1 MQSKWKC
8 GLAAAALLAVAA
20 PQWAQA
26 SGKDP
31 PAAATQE
38 QAAVDAQLDALQ
50 KQLHPQSGL
59 INVPGAN
66 ARLNLGGRYYY
77 LPAEEAKRVLT
88 EAWGNPPEAV
98 DHVLGM
104 VFPAGKTFRDPTWG
118 AVIQYEDTGH
128 VNDKDAASQDYD
140 SVLADMKSSEEE
152 ANKAAQQ
159 QGYPGSHTLG
169 WAQAPTYDPRTKTLI
184 WARNIKFDNA
194 EGNTL
199 NYDVR
204 TLGRTGVLSLNMVDS
219 MDNLPVV
226 REAAKG
232 LGSTIQFAGGAGY
245 ADFNSSTDKVADY
258 GLAGLVAAGAGVVV
272 AKKLGLLAVILLFLK
287 KGIVIVL
294 AAAAG
299 GWAWIRRKLGRG
311 TQEEIVGEEPAEA
324 LPPAE

>member
-1 MQSKWKC
+1 MKSKFVY
-8 GLAAAALLAVAA
+8 GLAAAALMAVAA
-20 PQWAQA
+20 PQLAVAAGNVPTAEAQA
-26 SGKDP
+26 Q
-31 PAAATQE
+31 AAAN
-38 QAAVDAQLDALQ
+38 ARADALE

-59 INVPGAN
+59 IDLPAAQV
-66 ARLNLGGRYYY
+66 RLDLGNRYYF
-77 LPAEEAKRVLT
+77 LPADEAKRVLT
-88 EAWGNPPEAV
+88 EAWGNPPNAV
-98 DHVLGM
+98 DGVLGM
-104 VFPAGKTFRDPTWG
+104 VFPTGKTFRDPTWG

-128 VNDKDAASQDYD
+128 VSDKDAAGQDYS
-140 SVLADMKSSEEE
+140 SVLADMQSTEAE

-159 QGYPGSHTLG
+159 QGYSGSHLIG
-169 WAQAPTYDPRTKTLI
+169 WAQAPAYDPRTRTLI

-219 MDNLPVV
+219 MANLPAV

-232 LGSTIQFAGGAGY
+232 LGATVKFNSGSGY
-245 ADFNSSTDKVADY
+245 ADFNPSTDKIADY

-299 GWAWIRRKLGRG
+299 GWAWFKRKLGRG
-311 TQEEIVGEEPAEA
+311 KQEEVIGDEPAEA

>member
-1 MQSKWKC
+1 MKSKLMC

-20 PQWAQA
+20 PQLAQA
-26 SGKDP
+26 AGKET
-31 PAAATQE
+31 PAQTQE
-38 QAAVDAQLDALQ
+38 QAAAKAALDALQ
-50 KQLHPQSGL
+50 RQLHPQSGTVA
-59 INVPGAN
+59 IPGAQ
-66 ARLNLGGRYYY
+66 ARLNLGTLYYY
-77 LPAEEAKRVLT
+77 LPAAEAKRVLT
-88 EAWGNPPEAV
+88 EAWGNPPDAV
-98 DHVLGM
+98 EGVLGM

-128 VNDKDAASQDYD
+128 VSDKDAASQDYS

-152 ANKAAQQ
+152 ANKSAQQ
-159 QGYPGSHTLG
+159 QGYGGSHLLG
-169 WAQAPTYDPRTKTLI
+169 WAQAPAYDGRTKTLI

-219 MDNLPVV
+219 MDNLAAV

-232 LGSTIQFAGGAGY
+232 LGGTVQFNSGAGY
-245 ADFNSSTDKVADY
+245 ADFNSSTDKMADY

-272 AKKLGLLAVILLFLK
+272 AKKLGLLAIVLLFLK
-287 KGIVIVL
+287 KGIVIVI

-299 GWAWIRRKLGRG
+299 GWAWFKRKLGRAKQDE
-311 TQEEIVGEEPAEA
+311 TVDEEPQEA
-324 LPPAE
+324 